1 MAGMKKKL
9 QAAAIGIGAGGLL
22 LGGYIGAWQHGIR
35 IPSDFFLPAT
45 AAFTFAATVA
55 VFALIA
61 LERPSH
67 PSAKATLH
75 LNEEPATNYIYPF
88 TGPKVVPILARPD
101 MTVGEMLVRQSAA
114 LKGAPDKTGLPI
126 ALTIRSSNRKPFA
139 SITLQQ
145 LFLALKPFPL
155 EHVLLMNEKNNFIGY
170 IPGKRAL
177 KEFVGDGAVENIDKY
192 IVKVLANP
200 SENAV
205 LREIGGATND
215 DAISEA
221 KDTQVAEAQIWTNE
235 KTNGLVIHRG
245 LQPIGYIS
253 KVDLLR
259 LNVGRL

>member
-1 MAGMKKKL
+1 MKKKL

-22 LGGYIGAWQHGIR
+22 FCGFIGAWQHGIR
-35 IPSDFFLPAT
+35 IPPDFFLPSI
-45 AAFTFAATVA
+45 AAFVFAATVA
-55 VFALIA
+55 VFALVA

-67 PSAKATLH
+67 SGAKATLR
-75 LNEEPATNYIYPF
+75 LNEEPATDYIYAF
-88 TGPKVVPILARPD
+88 AGPKVASILARPD
-101 MTVGEMLVRQSAA
+101 MTVGEMLVRHSAA
-114 LKGAPDKTGLPI
+114 MKNAPDKTDQTI

-145 LFLALKPFPL
+145 LFLTLKPFPL
-155 EHVLLMNEKNNFIGY
+155 DHVLLMNEKNNFVGY

-177 KEFVGDGAVENIDKY
+177 KEFIGDAAVENIDKY
-192 IVKVLANP
+192 IVKLLERP

-215 DAISEA
+215 DTIKEN
-221 KDTQVAEAQIWTNE
+221 DTTQKAEAYLWAHE
-235 KTNGLVIHRG
+235 KAHGLVVHRG

-253 KVDLLR
+253 KVDVLR